1 MSQPYLNHKRKKNK
15 LDEYDIIVSEIK
27 KILEI
32 KLDNKQREK
41 FFSDI
46 REYISPMTFWFI
58 INSIYFPYNSLNYFD
73 DIDNVK
79 NDINVLTSPSMM
91 MINDNFI
98 KEEISSPKFQSDKG
112 KRLSLITYQK
122 LIKSLIRRVTDINS
136 TRLNNLI
143 NKVKHKI
150 HYFCM
155 DTTSDSLIIHD
166 PLLRDFYYNFQNR
179 LDVLYDHMF
188 YNKIQQIESLYYTK
202 KKCAIAD
209 ELKPYSEGTEW
220 RCFVCHNTSALC
232 SENRTFYECES
243 CGITVHQP
251 CYGIDQNKESMIGW
265 KCDPCREIGIQNGQN
280 LSCLLCPIKGG
291 AMKQTTITTSSP
303 FYKTILQ
310 YKRIEYPTDNTWIHL
325 SCALWNNNVIIGNQS
340 TMSNISFE
348 EDEIRKEM
356 KGYCSICKH
365 MNNGP
370 VVKCKEKDCTFRCH
384 PECAR
389 MNNCYMEIEEED
401 HKFTYSIFCYNHYQ
415 HRESRTLNK
424 WTAKYTSDIRKNYK
438 GIKSLMK
445 IYDNKKTN

>member
-79 NDINVLTSPSMM
+79 NDINVLTSPSM

-202 KKCAIAD
+202 KKFI
-209 ELKPYSEGTEW
+209 
-220 RCFVCHNTSALC
+220 
-232 SENRTFYECES
+232 
-243 CGITVHQP
+243 
-251 CYGIDQNKESMIGW
+251 
-265 KCDPCREIGIQNGQN
+265 
-280 LSCLLCPIKGG
+280 
-291 AMKQTTITTSSP
+291 
-303 FYKTILQ
+303 
-310 YKRIEYPTDNTWIHL
+310 
-325 SCALWNNNVIIGNQS
+325 
-340 TMSNISFE
+340 
-348 EDEIRKEM
+348 
-356 KGYCSICKH
+356 
-365 MNNGP
+365 
-370 VVKCKEKDCTFRCH
+370 
-384 PECAR
+384 
-389 MNNCYMEIEEED
+389 
-401 HKFTYSIFCYNHYQ
+401 
-415 HRESRTLNK
+415 
-424 WTAKYTSDIRKNYK
+424 
-438 GIKSLMK
+438 
-445 IYDNKKTN
+445 